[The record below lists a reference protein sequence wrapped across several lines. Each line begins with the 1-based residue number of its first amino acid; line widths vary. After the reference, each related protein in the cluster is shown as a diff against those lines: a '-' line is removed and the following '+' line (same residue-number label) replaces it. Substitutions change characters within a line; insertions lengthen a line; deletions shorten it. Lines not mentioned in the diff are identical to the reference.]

1 MEPLCP
7 SAINL
12 RSADDRSVQFRE
24 GANEVK
30 RKLLIGLL
38 LVGSAPHVSQAEELS
53 RVSTLPDSK
62 VTVEFSNAS
71 GKLLGS
77 VTKIAGT
84 TYYIAADGTTLGTSI
99 VIDGRRVFTTY

>member
-1 MEPLCP
+1 MDPLCP

-12 RSADDRSVQFRE
+12 RSADDRSAQFRE

-30 RKLLIGLL
+30 RTLLIGLL
-38 LVGSAPHVSQAEELS
+38 IAGSAPHDAQAEELS
-53 RVSTLPDSK
+53 RVSTRPDTS

-99 VIDGRRVFTTY
+99 MIDGRRVFTTY